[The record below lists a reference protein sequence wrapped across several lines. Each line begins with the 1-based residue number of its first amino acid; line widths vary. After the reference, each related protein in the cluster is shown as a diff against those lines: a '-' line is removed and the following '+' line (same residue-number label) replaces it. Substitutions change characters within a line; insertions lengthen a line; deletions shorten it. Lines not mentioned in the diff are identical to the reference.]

1 MKPKPDNKLS
11 RDLRDKS
18 RIIQIAMIWLRVRT
32 RMRPSLI
39 KLKVSKKSL
48 PIVSPHSL
56 FRDQARDREP
66 AIIRWL

>member
-1 MKPKPDNKLS
+1 MKPKPDLRLS

-32 RMRPSLI
+32 RMSPNLL
-39 KLKVSKKSL
+39 KLKVSQKSL
-48 PIVSPHSL
+48 PIVSPPSL
-56 FRDQARDREP
+56 YRDQARDREP

>member
-1 MKPKPDNKLS
+1 MKPKPDNKLP

-18 RIIQIAMIWLRVRT
+18 LIIQIAMIRLRVRT
-32 RMRPSLI
+32 RMRPSLL
-39 KLKVSKKSL
+39 KLKVSQKSL
-48 PIVSPHSL
+48 PIVSPPSL